1 METRSPY
8 PSEKLPLGSN
18 RKHTAKF
25 KGQFSKAPPMIIFFL
40 LPAARLPAQV
50 SHPHS
55 SARRLHPFIIYPE
68 LNSVLNICVINR
80 LCYDNKLHF
89 EPTVEPH
96 RNFGWWRTDPS
107 AFYAWTCHS
116 PMWLSAHVQL
126 DAVPLPVPSHDHHA
140 LLLVWTPPGSPAG
153 PSGRQRWMLVVYL

>member
-8 PSEKLPLGSN
+8 PSKKQALSSN

-25 KGQFSKAPPMIIFFL
+25 TGQFSMAAPTIIFFL
-40 LPAARLPAQV
+40 LPAARLPASV

-68 LNSVLNICVINR
+68 FNSVLNICVINR
-80 LCYDNKLHF
+80 LCYDNELHF
-89 EPTVEPH
+89 ELTVEPH

-107 AFYAWTCHS
+107 AFYTWTCCS
-116 PMWLSAHVQL
+116 PMRRWAHAQL
-126 DAVPLPVPSHDHHA
+126 DAVLLPVPSHNHHTR
-140 LLLVWTPPGSPAG
+140 LLVQTPSGSPAG
-153 PSGRQRWMLVVYL
+153 PSGRQRWMLVLYL